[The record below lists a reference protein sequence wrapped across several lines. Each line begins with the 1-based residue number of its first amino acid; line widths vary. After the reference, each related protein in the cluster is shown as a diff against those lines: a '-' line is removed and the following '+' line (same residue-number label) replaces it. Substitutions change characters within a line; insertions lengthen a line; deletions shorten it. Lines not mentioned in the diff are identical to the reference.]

1 MKVRANVISCCVF
14 LLLLSSLAFLSSC
27 ASTGPLTSASTGE
40 DIKGALSHKTRYAPL
55 SEGQLQAMVM
65 NFEDLYVMSIWQTY
79 DEIKRSTT
87 NPEVRATAQSLKVR
101 SNANAMA
108 IAAGRNPAVNLLD
121 MLVFVS
127 LGRHAVENHWV
138 PEVFGSSGEP
148 LVKTYRKLEN
158 EVWKISARV
167 LTEDQQKTLRNLIQ
181 EWIAAN
187 PGQYYIA
194 AIRLSDFV
202 EVQGMSPAGQMKAG
216 MLLADI
222 DKALAV
228 AEQGL
233 LVSERAL
240 FFVERLPRLVTL
252 QTELIFDE
260 IATAPD
266 AEQVRNDL
274 GKLSEA
280 SERLSLAVADLPRSV
295 TEERRATVDHVFSH
309 FRAERSQL
317 MNDLA
322 SQEGRLQG
330 LFKEVVGLIDRV
342 TPMTEKL
349 NATIHSA
356 DALFRLVDADATAS
370 SKLPQ
375 YNALLEKSIV
385 AMDKLAGILAEVTP
399 LYAAIS
405 RDADALDDPIFVK
418 FIGLAE
424 HLFWRGILLIS
435 FFLTGLLAILLT
447 YKYLSI
453 RMSGRRQEN

>member
-1 MKVRANVISCCVF
+1 MKVRTNGILRCV
-14 LLLLSSLAFLSSC
+14 LLLILSPLALLSGC
-27 ASTGPLTSASTGE
+27 ASTGPLTSVRTGE
-40 DIKGALSHKTRYAPL
+40 DIKGALSHKTRDGPL

-127 LGRHAVENHWV
+127 LSRHAVENHWV

-167 LTEDQQKTLRNLIQ
+167 LTEDQQKSLRSLIQ

-202 EVQGMSPAGQMKAG
+202 EIHGMSRAGQMKAG
-216 MLLADI
+216 KLLADI
-222 DKALAV
+222 EKALAFV
-228 AEQGL
+228 EQGL

-252 QTELIFDE
+252 QTELILDE

-266 AEQVRNDL
+266 AEQVRNNL

-280 SERLSLAVADLPRSV
+280 SERLSMAVADLPRYV
-295 TEERRATVDHVFSH
+295 TEERRATVDHIFSH

-322 SQEGRLQG
+322 SEEGRLQG
-330 LFKEVVGLIDRV
+330 VFKEAVGLIDRV
-342 TPMTEKL
+342 TPMTDKL

-356 DALFRLVDADATAS
+356 ETLYRLVDATGPSTSA
-370 SKLPQ
+370 Q

-385 AMDKLAGILAEVTP
+385 AMDKLAGILTEVAP

-405 RDADALDDPIFVK
+405 QDTNALNDPIFMK
-418 FIGLAE
+418 FMGLAE
-424 HLFWRGILLIS
+424 HLFWRGILLIA
-435 FFLTGLLAILLT
+435 FFLAGLLVILLT
-447 YKYLSI
+447 YKYLSL
-453 RMSGRRQEN
+453 RMSSGRQKS